1 MTELW
6 DKLYRRGIH
15 VLWEVDVRTLPP
27 TRRWLIFVARLL
39 YVMIRELMSGE
50 LGLRAMGL
58 VYTTLLSIVPLLAVS
73 FSVLKAFGVHNQ
85 IEPLLYN
92 FLAPL
97 GAKGTEV
104 ADRVMAFVENVKV
117 GVLGTVGL
125 AVLIYTVISL
135 MQKIEQSFNFVWR
148 IDRLRSFGHRFT
160 SYLTVILIG
169 PVLVFTAMGIT
180 ASVMSH
186 TLVQHLMRIQPLGA
200 VLLAAG
206 ELVPYALVWGAF
218 TFIYHFMPNTR
229 VRVGAAVTGGLIAA
243 LLWQSTGWLFAA
255 FIASSSRYAA
265 IYSSFAIL
273 MLLLIWLYLSWLILL
288 FGAQLTFYVQHPQYL
303 SMQRVR
309 IALSPRLRE
318 RLALTLMFLI
328 GYNHYHSR
336 RPWSVETLGQHLS
349 LPPEAVERVLGE
361 LERAGYVVTTG
372 DDPPAYLPA
381 RDIETIGLLELLKA
395 VRRTE
400 ENQLLND
407 ERVPK
412 LAPVEE
418 VMATLDGA
426 VGEAL
431 DGQTLR
437 SLVLSHHGE
446 I

>member
-6 DKLYRRGIH
+6 NKFYRWGTH
-15 VLWEVDVRTLPP
+15 TLWEGDIRTLSPV
-27 TRRWLIFVARLL
+27 RRLLIFIARLI
-39 YVMIRELMSGE
+39 YVMTRELLGGQ
-50 LGLRAMGL
+50 LGLRAMSL
-58 VYTTLLSIVPLLAVS
+58 VYTTLMSIVPLLAVS

-97 GAKGTEV
+97 GAKGGEV
-104 ADRVMAFVENVKV
+104 ADRVMAFVENIRV
-117 GVLGTVGL
+117 GVLGAVGL

-148 IDRLRSFGHRFT
+148 VERMRSLGHRFT

-186 TLVQHLMRIQPLGA
+186 TLVQQLMRIQPLGA
-200 VLLAAG
+200 LLVGVGA
-206 ELVPYALVWGAF
+206 LVPYVLVWGAF
-218 TFIYHFMPNTR
+218 TFIYFFMPNTR
-229 VRVGAAVTGGLIAA
+229 VRVGAAIVGGFVAA
-243 LLWQSTGWLFAA
+243 VLWQSTGWLFAA

-288 FGAQLTFYVQHPQYL
+288 LGVQLTFYVQHPQYL

-309 IALSPRLRE
+309 IMLSARLRE
-318 RLALTLMFLI
+318 RLALTVMFLI
-328 GYNHYHSR
+328 GYNHYHNR
-336 RPWSVETLGQHLS
+336 RPWSAESLGEHLS
-349 LPPEAVERVLGE
+349 LPPEALEHVLCE
-361 LERAGYVVTTG
+361 LQGTGYLMATG
-372 DDPPAYLPA
+372 GDPPAYLPA
-381 RDIETIGLLELLKA
+381 RDIETIGLLDLLRS
-395 VRRTE
+395 VRRAQ
-400 ENQLLND
+400 ENRLLDND
-407 ERVPK
+407 RIPR

-418 VMATLDGA
+418 VIQKLDG
-426 VGEAL
+426 VVSEAL
-431 DGQTLR
+431 GEQTVR
-437 SLVLSHHGE
+437 SMVLSHRGE